1 MMHLKGMITVDGG
14 KSKAVVAENGG
25 KTDLSELRKYK
36 K

>member
-1 MMHLKGMITVDGG
+1 MITVDGG
-14 KSKAVVAENGG
+14 KSKAVVAENRG